1 LINGII
7 ENLIAGFIATLCAAV
22 LKKLWQFLKT
32 GRSSHDSKT
41 TKTYSAKLV
50 KNQFFI
56 CLFAIPILMIC
67 ALQLRNNAGMV
78 FIALK
83 FLLFIGV
90 GFSILFAW
98 GAFDAAFSFYPHDN
112 AVDVP
117 SNSNA
122 NDNTCKHPDIH

>member
-1 LINGII
+1 MHILINGII

-67 ALQLRNNAGMV
+67 ALQLRRCVEETAASV
-78 FIALK
+78 LEAA
-83 FLLFIGV
+83 
-90 GFSILFAW
+90 S
-98 GAFDAAFSFYPHDN
+98 DARLRTSLNRQCA
-112 AVDVP
+112 
-117 SNSNA
+117 
-122 NDNTCKHPDIH
+122 